1 MEPHIVDR
9 ADDSTIDPGLLRL
22 ERVVLTTVLIVL
34 IYVLTFLA
42 VSRLG
47 LAHGRPILAFALA
60 GAAGW
65 AFQRW
70 VLPPQL
76 AKSTLDRGALWAC
89 LLIIGITGTV
99 LFVVTSP
106 GYVLAGHDP
115 IAVPTLANGL
125 LSHATTMDIYR
136 PGDSGYAYPPGY
148 PIIFSCISRLVTP
161 LQSLFVFKMLSIVLV
176 TLLPI
181 GWAWTACRIFHLP
194 IPFWLMLML
203 SYVAVFGLERS
214 ATFTLQHGKNAQL
227 LAGLV
232 FPFLA
237 GLLLIAA
244 RKNIGIP
251 FAVAAFAGAILLH
264 YSMFYLVVTFLA
276 AYILVHFPRQRDEW
290 IVALRLGFI
299 GLASFGVFALLMKAA
314 FSDPRGGSFG
324 MPHPVQAIGQIVDI
338 LSGEYDEILFIFNGP
353 SFPLWHSPYRGMVL
367 VGCILICLA
376 TASLVRG
383 VHPRASAFARMGGVL
398 GIVWLTGI
406 AFATG
411 SFPVGITPDFARW
424 YLIFPQAALM
434 FCALCAVAFFALG
447 EGRAARAASWALGG
461 VAVLAAVLATGD
473 LRHVA
478 GVYQKE
484 RISRSDLTNIQDVFA
499 GKDPCFLITES
510 HTMVDGLLTV
520 QHYKPLEYAEILT
533 GCRIANGSFVQRG
546 VPQGRDLKGMPTAAA
561 LAALPTEANILLI
574 VSEPT
579 ETLYQAAIPDAE
591 FVRQQAPIGQ
601 LPVWRI
607 RLRSG
612 SR

>member
-1 MEPHIVDR
+1 MELHSADR
-9 ADDSTIDPGLLRL
+9 ADDSTIDLGVLRL
-22 ERVVLTTVLIVL
+22 ERVVLTTVLLLL

-47 LAHGRPILAFALA
+47 LAHGRPIFAFALA

-65 AFQRW
+65 VFQQW

-76 AKSTLDRGALWAC
+76 AKSTLDSRALLAC
-89 LLIIGITGTV
+89 FLIVGIPGTV

-106 GYVLAGHDP
+106 GYVLAGNDP
-115 IAVPTLANGL
+115 VIVPTLADGL

-148 PIIFSCISRLVTP
+148 PIIFSNISRLVTP
-161 LQSLFVFKMLSIVLV
+161 LQSLFVFKMLSVVLV

-194 IPFWLMLML
+194 IPFWLTLML

-214 ATFTLQHGKNAQL
+214 ATFTLQYGKNAQL
-227 LAGLV
+227 LAGVL

-251 FAVAAFAGAILLH
+251 FAVAAFAGGILLH
-264 YSMFYLVVTFLA
+264 YSMFYLVITFLV
-276 AYILVHFPRQRDEW
+276 AYVLVHFPRQRDEW
-290 IVALRLGFI
+290 IVALRLGLI
-299 GLASFGVFALLMKAA
+299 GLSSFGVFVLLMKPAL
-314 FSDPRGGSFG
+314 SDPRGSSFG
-324 MPHPVQAIGQIVDI
+324 TPHPVQAIRQIVDI
-338 LSGEYDEILFIFNGP
+338 LFSEYDEILFIFNGP
-353 SFPLWHSPYRGMVL
+353 SFPLWHSPYRGMLL

-376 TASLVRG
+376 AANLLRG
-383 VHPRASAFARMGGVL
+383 VHTRASALPRMAGVW
-398 GIVWLTGI
+398 GIMWLAGI

-411 SFPVGITPDFARW
+411 AFPVGITPDFTRW

-434 FCALCAVAFFALG
+434 FCALCAVAFFAIG

-461 VAVLAAVLATGD
+461 VAALAAVLAAGD
-473 LRHVA
+473 LVHVA

-484 RISRSDLTNIQDVFA
+484 RISRSDLTNVRDVFG
-499 GKDPCFLITES
+499 GKEPCFLITES

-520 QHYKPLEYAEILT
+520 QHYRPLEYAEILT
-533 GCRIANGSFVQRG
+533 GCRIANGSFVRRG
-546 VPQGRDLKGMPTAAA
+546 VPQGRELNGLPTAEA
-561 LAALPTEANILLI
+561 LAALPTEANILL
-574 VSEPT
+574 VVPQPT
-579 ETLYQAAIPDAE
+579 ETLYQAAIPGVE
-591 FVRQQAPIGQ
+591 FVRQQTPIGP

-607 RLRSG
+607 RRP
-612 SR
+612 